1 MNMFH
6 FGFKDNL
13 VTKKKQRK
21 NPIIIFKESNHF
33 IHIMSRLRYKML
45 YSFDFVCRSESYRI
59 QGCSDSFSPHRI
71 WHIYRYML
79 LHQLCYNHFQN
90 SLIHSCLLFSF
101 LHQCHFQ
108 SGIFQVLD
116 GLPELLLNL
125 RKNIIENDY
134 YLKRS
139 LRL

>member
-1 MNMFH
+1 
-6 FGFKDNL
+6 
-13 VTKKKQRK
+13 
-21 NPIIIFKESNHF
+21 
-33 IHIMSRLRYKML
+33 MSRLRYKML

-79 LHQLCYNHFQN
+79 LHQPSYNHFQN

-108 SGIFQVLD
+108 SEIFQVLD

-134 YLKRS
+134 YFQLITLSFDKIVPETIHWTNRET
-139 LRL
+139 

>member
-1 MNMFH
+1 
-6 FGFKDNL
+6 
-13 VTKKKQRK
+13 
-21 NPIIIFKESNHF
+21 
-33 IHIMSRLRYKML
+33 
-45 YSFDFVCRSESYRI
+45 
-59 QGCSDSFSPHRI
+59 
-71 WHIYRYML
+71 ML
-79 LHQLCYNHFQN
+79 LHQPSYNHFQN

-134 YLKRS
+134 YLKLFTLSFDKIVSSVDLLTMLRQWINFIGIIDKLVRS
-139 LRL
+139 SCYRTLSTRNIRSQLFKSTQQNFVFLKIHLDLL